1 MNRQEPHAS
10 RNNASQK
17 AFGPRALRA
26 RGSEPHGGFQPLEA
40 RRLMSASVDAVAG
53 SILDGET
60 LRVQGTNGP
69 DLMRVELDRDGSHI
83 RGVVNDQAG
92 EWQSMAF
99 VRRIRID
106 GGEHI
111 DTISIDSRVGGRLD
125 GFEVSPSIE
134 QVVIR
139 PVVQAMDLF
148 RTARA
153 RQQAMRLAHQLGI
166 AGDATHVR
174 VGAAS
179 LPDRQDIS
187 EPARPTEPSPVPS
200 PAPAPAP
207 APAPTPAP
215 VDSPSAEEEPVAPDT
230 ITPPAPSV
238 LPHVA
243 AIAVVD
249 AATGLPIP
257 GWDDLQPGDQLKLDD
272 LKGRQVNLVAY
283 LAGGEGEFQGSVRFE
298 AGQWTHVE
306 NYQPYAVY
314 GDNNGDLNGWNPQP
328 GEYIL
333 KATVF
338 EGRGATGREGQ
349 TLRLNIQFV
358 PTLVVDPGIEDEPA
372 PTPAPEPAPT
382 PVPAPTPEPTPVP
395 EPTPEPTPQP
405 APPADAQA
413 PVVRITAVHTRIFAG
428 QSLHVSGLGTTFT
441 HGQFNDAAFEWTFG
455 ESGSRF
461 NSLRGFVGAHVYQQA
476 GTYDVTLKVT
486 DESGRVG
493 MATLRVTVEA
503 AQRDRIYVS
512 SSGSDSSDG
521 RTTGSAVRSVARVMQ
536 LLAQYGDHVEVLYAR
551 GQSHNIDRTLDIQ
564 QSDVVIGAYGTGA
577 KPMLVWKGSSTGA
590 KVMISTGLAT
600 RQVTV
605 RDLAFTAPDPD
616 VYGKGSR
623 PSAIRPLGNELTVFG
638 NTFYDLSDAVNANG
652 KPTGVLVQD
661 NDAPSATGIRSYFV
675 WGEGKQLTIVGN
687 KVANSTREHI
697 IRIGGAEGVTIS
709 GNDLTN
715 LNRTQLGDPTDIAKG
730 VIVMQS
736 GSFGYVTDNQI
747 RGGGGGV
754 GPLDGPDGMN
764 QMEAR
769 WLWAIWENNVFHD
782 ETFMVESGAEH
793 LDFRYNVLDF
803 NNDWSMQI
811 EGYDSTY
818 NRTSRDITIHGNV
831 AINNGTQGQFMHTWS
846 GIADVSVTDNI
857 YIAPNLQ
864 FGPYQS
870 AVMVVQA
877 ANLNGFTTIS
887 GNLWPTN
894 NTDGWAQ
901 QGVHYIGSG
910 NVQSGY
916 MDQAEWLAFSVVGND
931 RFGSTNPETAI
942 SMVLNKHGVPVLMAA

>member
-1 MNRQEPHAS
+1 MNRQDNHPS
-10 RNNASQK
+10 RNNASQQ
-17 AFGPRALRA
+17 AFGPRASRD
-26 RGSEPHGGFQPLEA
+26 RGSEPHGGFHPLEA

-53 SILDGET
+53 SFFDGQA
-60 LRVQGTNGP
+60 LRLQGGAGP
-69 DLMRVELDRDGSHI
+69 DEMRVELDQDGSHI
-83 RGVVNDQAG
+83 RGVVNDRAG

-106 GGEHI
+106 GGEHV
-111 DTISIDSRVGGRLD
+111 DTISIDSRVGGRID
-125 GFEVSPSIE
+125 GIEIAPSVE

-139 PVVQAMDLF
+139 PVVQTMDMF
-148 RTARA
+148 RPAWA
-153 RQQAMRLAHQLGI
+153 RQQALRLARQLGLS
-166 AGDATHVR
+166 GDAADVR
-174 VGAAS
+174 VGSPS
-179 LPDRQDIS
+179 LPDQQDIS
-187 EPARPTEPSPVPS
+187 EPVDA
-200 PAPAPAP
+200 APLPP
-207 APAPTPAP
+207 P
-215 VDSPSAEEEPVAPDT
+215 VDAQPPADEASTPDP

-257 GWDDLQPGDQLKLDD
+257 GWDDLQPGDQLKLED

-306 NYQPYAVY
+306 NYHPYAVY
-314 GDNNGDLNGWNPQP
+314 GDNDGDLNGWTPQP
-328 GEYIL
+328 GDYTL
-333 KATVF
+333 KATVY
-338 EGRGATGREGQ
+338 EGRGASGRQGQ
-349 TLRLNIQFV
+349 TLQLNIQFV
-358 PTLVVDPGIEDEPA
+358 PTLVVDPGVEDEPT
-372 PTPAPEPAPT
+372 PTPTPTPTPPPDPAPA
-382 PVPAPTPEPTPVP
+382 PVPAPTPPV
-395 EPTPEPTPQP
+395 
-405 APPADAQA
+405 DAQA
-413 PVVRITAVHTRIFAG
+413 PVVRIQAINSRIFAG

-441 HGQFNDAAFEWTFG
+441 HGQLNDASFEWTFG
-455 ESGSRF
+455 DAGGRF
-461 NSLRGFVGAHVYQQA
+461 NTLRGFVGAHVYQQA

-493 MATLRVTVEA
+493 LATLRVTVEA

-536 LLAQYGDHVEVLYAR
+536 LLAQYGDHVEVLFAR

-564 QSDVVIGAYGTGA
+564 QSDVVVGAYGAGA

-590 KVMISTGLAT
+590 RVMISTGLAT

-616 VYGKGSR
+616 LYGKGNR
-623 PSAIRPLGNELTVFG
+623 PSAIRPLGNELTVLG
-638 NTFYDLSDAVNANG
+638 NTFHDLSDAVNANG
-652 KPTGVLVQD
+652 KPSGVLVQD

-675 WGEGKQLTIVGN
+675 WGEGRQLTIVGN

-736 GSFGYVTDNQI
+736 GAYGYVTDNQI

-754 GPLDGPDGMN
+754 GPLSGPDGLN
-764 QMEAR
+764 QMESR

-782 ETFMVESGAEH
+782 ETFMVESGTEH

-803 NNDWSMQI
+803 DNDWSMQI

-831 AINNGTQGQFMHTWS
+831 AINKGTQGQFLHTWA

-887 GNLWPTN
+887 GNLWPAN

-901 QGVHYIGSG
+901 RGVHYVGSG

-916 MDQAEWLAFSVVGND
+916 MDQAEWLAFAVVGDD
-931 RFGSTNPETAI
+931 RFGTANPDTAV
-942 SMVLNKHGVPVLMAA
+942 SMVLNKHGVPVLTAA